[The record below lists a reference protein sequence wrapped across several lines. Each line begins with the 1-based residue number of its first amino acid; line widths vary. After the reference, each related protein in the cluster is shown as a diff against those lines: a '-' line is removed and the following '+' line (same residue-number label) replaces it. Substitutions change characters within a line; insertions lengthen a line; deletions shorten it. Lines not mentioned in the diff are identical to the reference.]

1 MTRLK
6 YKRLDSLGNKSR
18 PVLKAGPFGSSVK
31 KESYVDS
38 GFKVYGQQEVLSGN
52 LGAKNYY
59 INQEIFDRHKNCS
72 VQAGDILITM
82 MGTVGKVLVIPSEH
96 EPGIINPRLMRVSL
110 DSTKVNPEFVKSFL
124 EMPKLQK
131 LLERRS
137 HGGTMP
143 GLNAEAIASI
153 KVPVPDL
160 KYQNYAVQVF
170 ALWDTAIEKTEALIV
185 TKERQFGYLRTN
197 IIKNTKNIASKKFS
211 GFLEESRILDTVNNP
226 EKRLT
231 VRLHLKGVDVR
242 EYRGTEKECA
252 TQYFMR
258 KAGQLIYGKQ
268 NIFRGSI
275 GIIPHKLEGYSSS
288 QDIPAFDINK
298 GVNADWLYWYMS
310 RPCFYERLE
319 HFSAGSGSKRLH
331 PKELF
336 KMCADVPPIEEQE
349 RIAHTLNTAQK
360 EITLL
365 KMLADQY
372 RTQKHGLMQKLLSG
386 QWHAKNK
393 EVKI

>member
-59 INQEIFDRHKNCS
+59 INQEIFNRHKNCS

-185 TKERQFGYLRTN
+185 AKERQFGWLQSKLIGQQASHISKLGDHFGKDIIVEKGKPLIKANIVDNGNIPVIAGGKSSPYSHDQLTHSAPCITISASGAAGYVWYHDYPIWASDCNVIYSTEHSTEYLYFALKMKQSR
-197 IIKNTKNIASKKFS
+197 IYAFQSGGGQPHVYARDLKNISIPLPPLKEQK
-211 GFLEESRILDTVNNP
+211 RI
-226 EKRLT
+226 
-231 VRLHLKGVDVR
+231 VR
-242 EYRGTEKECA
+242 A
-252 TQYFMR
+252 
-258 KAGQLIYGKQ
+258 
-268 NIFRGSI
+268 
-275 GIIPHKLEGYSSS
+275 
-288 QDIPAFDINK
+288 
-298 GVNADWLYWYMS
+298 
-310 RPCFYERLE
+310 
-319 HFSAGSGSKRLH
+319 
-331 PKELF
+331 
-336 KMCADVPPIEEQE
+336 
-349 RIAHTLNTAQK
+349 LNTAQQ
-360 EITLL
+360 EINLL
-365 KMLADQY
+365 KKLAEQY
-372 RTQKHGLMQKLLSG
+372 RTQKRGLMQKLLTG
-386 QWHAKNK
+386 KWRIDNG
-393 EVKI
+393 